1 MSVVLLEQTRP
12 SPAWWLALEVALTR
26 PPGVPERRADED
38 PWTPG
43 PAERPRRATDDL
55 AWLRQALDE
64 PGAMGLKPVDD
75 EDPRVRVWEIGDPG
89 LTERLERLLARGIL
103 EAAGFHLHRADR
115 FSP

>member
-43 PAERPRRATDDL
+43 PAER
-55 AWLRQALDE
+55 
-64 PGAMGLKPVDD
+64 
-75 EDPRVRVWEIGDPG
+75 
-89 LTERLERLLARGIL
+89 LERLLARGIL